1 MSTIQGAAR
10 VVVLD
15 AGRVVEQGSPAELRE
30 AGGYYTQLEAES
42 ERLT

>member
-1 MSTIQGAAR
+1 MPG
-10 VVVLD
+10 
-15 AGRVVEQGSPAELRE
+15 VEQGSPAELRE